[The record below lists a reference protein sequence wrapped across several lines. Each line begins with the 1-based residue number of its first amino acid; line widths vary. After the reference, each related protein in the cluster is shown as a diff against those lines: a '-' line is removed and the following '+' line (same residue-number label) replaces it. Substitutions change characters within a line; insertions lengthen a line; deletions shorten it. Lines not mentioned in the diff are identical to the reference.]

1 MRFELVIV
9 IDTGSGIKL
18 VPDLGI
24 AVNLPSP
31 KRLTPSNRYHTCM
44 HETHI
49 KVPMPS
55 QVMTLQVCIIR
66 GVPEAVK
73 ATPFFRGFGRDP
85 NHFSKAIRKVGK
97 TQRYETGRACLSIKA
112 KEG

>member
-73 ATPFFRGFGRDP
+73 ATPFFRCFGRDI
-85 NHFSKAIRKVGK
+85 NHF
-97 TQRYETGRACLSIKA
+97 
-112 KEG
+112 